1 MLGQHPA
8 CSGRLI
14 KHVGKI
20 ESLLD
25 VTIKVDIARHGATGG
40 KGTRLQLI
48 GTLAVITLVLLSTVD
63 VLALP
68 VVDIVVR
75 ALIAIVDVRD
85 VNTRHGRTVKI
96 CETGLDGIDDDGKTG
111 SRGHRRANS
120 QVSRRL
126 FFLLRLF
133 LLVAIVGILGDGRL
147 IATST
152 GKKTGSPQSDG
163 GECAKCSATAQQH
176 FVFELIHHASFLR
189 SGYRAGTQHIVGRI
203 KLEFIS

>member
-1 MLGQHPA
+1 M
-8 CSGRLI
+8 
-14 KHVGKI
+14 
-20 ESLLD
+20 
-25 VTIKVDIARHGATGG
+25 
-40 KGTRLQLI
+40 
-48 GTLAVITLVLLSTVD
+48 
-63 VLALP
+63 
-68 VVDIVVR
+68 
-75 ALIAIVDVRD
+75 
-85 VNTRHGRTVKI
+85 NTRHGRTVKI

-147 IATST
+147 IATAT